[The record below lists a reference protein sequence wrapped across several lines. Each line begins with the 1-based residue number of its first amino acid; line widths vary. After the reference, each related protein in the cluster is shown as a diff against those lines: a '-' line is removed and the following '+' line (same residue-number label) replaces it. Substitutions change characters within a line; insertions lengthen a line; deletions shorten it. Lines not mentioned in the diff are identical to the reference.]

1 VTATRLPLPRG
12 AKGRKSSGITAG
24 TTTGRKGADGLDEVR
39 VAGAGASRRAAVAAR
54 VAGLL
59 LVAAF
64 AALCA
69 HGLRWD
75 SPTVDEFAHLPA
87 GYYYLQTGNFEL
99 YNLNPPLPRVLSAL
113 PLLALAP
120 SIDTGARLRDDG
132 WYPWVFA
139 TDFMRRNPERFDR
152 IFLFGRLPVVAL
164 GILLGLLVWHWARR
178 LYGEEAGLVALA
190 GCAFCP
196 SLIAHAHLATTD
208 VAFALAA
215 AGALYLAQRWL
226 ERPRLP
232 ALLAAGAALGLA
244 QLTKFSAVLLYPTLV
259 LLALAALVRGERFP
273 LRPARPLPQPQ
284 PPRSPR
290 PRTPGAAEEAGGGD
304 RPDFAAERRRPSP
317 AGELAW
323 SLASLAVLGLA
334 SLAVLDAGY
343 LFQGVGG
350 AVGGFRFRSRLL
362 QGLAA
367 ALPGGLRLPLPA
379 PYLHGFDAIQL
390 INEQGEFPTWLCGRW
405 LPRGSWLYY
414 PVTLLLKTPLPLL
427 IAWIAA
433 PFARLPRPPASAGG
447 RRHEEFL
454 WLPAVVLL
462 AVFSLGSNVSYG
474 IRYLLPI
481 VPLAC
486 VYSGRL
492 VPWLRTR
499 GRVARAAGLALLL
512 AYPASALLAT
522 PDTIAYFNLLAVG
535 GGDRYLL
542 DSNLDWGQGLKR
554 LRAFLD
560 REGLPGI
567 PLAYFG
573 HVDPAIYGIR
583 WRFPDPGHPG
593 PAVVSANFAHGYPY
607 VTTARGHMVPI
618 PAGAFTWIQHH
629 PRRADLGGGLYLY
642 EIRPGGPAR

>member
-1 VTATRLPLPRG
+1 MNPGASGPRG
-12 AKGRKSSGITAG
+12 GSGPPPPA
-24 TTTGRKGADGLDEVR
+24 VR
-39 VAGAGASRRAAVAAR
+39 VAGW
-54 VAGLL
+54 LL
-59 LVAAF
+59 LAAF
-64 AALCA
+64 AALCG

-87 GYYYLQTGNFEL
+87 GYYYLKTGNFAL
-99 YNLNPPLPRVLSAL
+99 YDLNPPLPRVLCAL

-120 SIDTGARLRDDG
+120 AIDTGARLRDDG

-139 TDFMRRNPERFDR
+139 TDFMRRNGERFDR
-152 IFLFGRLPVVAL
+152 IFLAGRLPVVAL
-164 GILLGLLVWHWARR
+164 GVLLGLLVWHWARR
-178 LYGEEAGLVALA
+178 LHGEEGGLVALA

-208 VAFALAA
+208 VACALAV

-232 ALLAAGAALGLA
+232 ALLAAGAALGIA
-244 QLTKFSAVLLYPTLV
+244 QLTKFSAVLLYPILLV
-259 LLALAALVRGERFP
+259 LAAAALARGERFP
-273 LRPARPLPQPQ
+273 LL
-284 PPRSPR
+284 RSR
-290 PRTPGAAEEAGGGD
+290 HGRSTAAD
-304 RPDFAAERRRPSP
+304 
-317 AGELAW
+317 LAW
-323 SLASLAVLGLA
+323 SLASLAVLA
-334 SLAVLDAGY
+334 VVSVVVLDVGY

-350 AVGGFRFRSRLL
+350 TVGGSHFRSRLL

-367 ALPGGLRLPLPA
+367 VLPGGLRVPLPA
-379 PYLHGFDAIQL
+379 PYLHGFDSLQL

-414 PVTLLLKTPLPLL
+414 PVTLVLKTPLPLL
-427 IAWIAA
+427 VAWLAA
-433 PFARLPRPPASAGG
+433 PFARLPRPPQTSAGAG
-447 RRHEEFL
+447 RPRHEEFL
-454 WLPAVVLL
+454 WLPAIALL
-462 AVFSLGSNVSYG
+462 AVFSLGSKVGYG

-486 VYSGRL
+486 VYSARLAPWVRGSGRA
-492 VPWLRTR
+492 V
-499 GRVARAAGLALLL
+499 RAAALALLL

-522 PDTIAYFNLLAVG
+522 PDTIAYFNPLAVG

-560 REGLPGI
+560 RERLPGI

-583 WRFPDPGHPG
+583 WRFPDPGRPG
-593 PAVVSANFAHGYPY
+593 PAVVSANFLHGYPY
-607 VTTARGHMVPI
+607 VTAARGHMVPI
-618 PAGAFTWIQHH
+618 PAGAFTWLQSH

-642 EIRPGGPAR
+642 DVGPGAPR

>member
-1 VTATRLPLPRG
+1 VSGPDSPGPSGPSDSSAEIAPGATGAARPTAS
-12 AKGRKSSGITAG
+12 A
-24 TTTGRKGADGLDEVR
+24 
-39 VAGAGASRRAAVAAR
+39 AAVPRQPAAAR
-54 VAGLL
+54 ITGLVL
-59 LVAAF
+59 LAAF
-64 AALCA
+64 AGLCA

-87 GYYYLQTGNFEL
+87 GYYYLKTGNFEL
-99 YNLNPPLPRVLSAL
+99 YDLNPPLPRVLSAL

-120 SIDTGARLRDDG
+120 QIDTGARLRDNG

-139 TDFMRRNPERFDR
+139 TDFMRRNRERFDR
-152 IFLFGRLPVVAL
+152 IFLFGRLPVVGL
-164 GILLGLLVWHWARR
+164 GIALALLVWHWARR

-215 AGALYLAQRWL
+215 TAALYLAQRWL

-244 QLTKFSAVLLYPTLV
+244 QLTKFSAVLLYPV
-259 LLALAALVRGERFP
+259 LLLLAVAALVRGERFP
-273 LRPARPLPQPQ
+273 LRDRPD
-284 PPRSPR
+284 
-290 PRTPGAAEEAGGGD
+290 AAGGG
-304 RPDFAAERRRPSP
+304 RRQTRAAEL
-317 AGELAW
+317 GW
-323 SLASLAVLGLA
+323 SLASLAALGLI

-350 AVGGFRFRSRLL
+350 AVGAYPFRSRLM
-362 QGLAA
+362 QVLAA
-367 ALPGGLRLPLPA
+367 TLPRGLPLPLPA
-379 PYLHGFDAIQL
+379 PYLHGFDSIQL
-390 INEQGEFPTWLCGRW
+390 INEQGEFPTWFCGRW
-405 LPRGSWLYY
+405 LPQGTWLYY
-414 PVTLLLKTPLPLL
+414 PLTLLLKTPLPLL
-427 IAWIAA
+427 AAWLAA
-433 PFARLPRPPASAGG
+433 PFARLPRSPADAGR

-462 AVFSLGSNVSYG
+462 AVFSLGSKVSYG

-486 VYSGRL
+486 IYSGRL
-492 VPWLRTR
+492 APWLRTR
-499 GRVARAAGLALLL
+499 GRAVRAAALALLL
-512 AYPASALLAT
+512 IYPASALLAT
-522 PDTIAYFNLLAVG
+522 PDTIAYFNPLAVG

-560 REGLPGI
+560 REHLPGI

-573 HVDPAIYGIR
+573 HVDPSIYGIP
-583 WRFPDPGHPG
+583 WRFPDPNHPG

-607 VTTARGHMVPI
+607 VTNLRGHMVSV
-618 PAGAFTWIQHH
+618 PAGAFSWIARH

-642 EIRPGGPAR
+642 EIGAGMTSDGAGGR

>member
-1 VTATRLPLPRG
+1 VSGPDSPGPSGPSDPSGKVAPGATGAAMPTAS
-12 AKGRKSSGITAG
+12 A
-24 TTTGRKGADGLDEVR
+24 
-39 VAGAGASRRAAVAAR
+39 AAVPGQPAAAR
-54 VAGLL
+54 IAGLVL
-59 LVAAF
+59 LAAF
-64 AALCA
+64 AGLCA

-87 GYYYLQTGNFEL
+87 GYYYLKTGNFEL
-99 YNLNPPLPRVLSAL
+99 YDLNPPLPRVLSAL

-120 SIDTGARLRDDG
+120 EIDTGARLRDSG

-139 TDFMRRNPERFDR
+139 TDFMRRNRERFDR
-152 IFLFGRLPVVAL
+152 IFLFGRLPVVGLGMAL
-164 GILLGLLVWHWARR
+164 ALLVWHWARR

-215 AGALYLAQRWL
+215 TAALYLAQRWL

-244 QLTKFSAVLLYPTLV
+244 QLTKFSAVLLYPV
-259 LLALAALVRGERFP
+259 LLLLAVAALVRGERFP
-273 LRPARPLPQPQ
+273 LR
-284 PPRSPR
+284 
-290 PRTPGAAEEAGGGD
+290 D
-304 RPDFAAERRRPSP
+304 RPDVTSDGRHRSHAAEL
-317 AGELAW
+317 GW
-323 SLASLAVLGLA
+323 SLASLAALGLV

-350 AVGGFRFRSRLL
+350 AVGGHPFRSRLM

-367 ALPGGLRLPLPA
+367 ALPRGLPLPLPA
-379 PYLHGFDAIQL
+379 PYLHGFDSIQL
-390 INEQGEFPTWLCGRW
+390 INEQGEFPTWFCGRW
-405 LPRGSWLYY
+405 LPQGTWLYY
-414 PVTLLLKTPLPLL
+414 PLTLLLKTPLPLL
-427 IAWIAA
+427 AAWLAA
-433 PFARLPRPPASAGG
+433 PFARLPRPPADAGR

-454 WLPAVVLL
+454 WLPAIVLL
-462 AVFSLGSNVSYG
+462 AVFSLGSKVSYG

-486 VYSGRL
+486 IYSGRL
-492 VPWLRTR
+492 APWVSTR
-499 GRVARAAGLALLL
+499 GRAVRAAALALLL
-512 AYPASALLAT
+512 IYPASALLAT
-522 PDTIAYFNLLAVG
+522 PDTIAYFNPLAVG

-560 REGLPGI
+560 REHLPGI

-573 HVDPAIYGIR
+573 HVDPSIYGIR
-583 WRFPDPGHPG
+583 WRFPDPNHPG

-607 VTTARGHMVPI
+607 VTNVRGHMVPV
-618 PAGAFTWIQHH
+618 PAGAFSWIARH

-642 EIRPGGPAR
+642 EIGVGTTSGGADGR

>member
-1 VTATRLPLPRG
+1 
-12 AKGRKSSGITAG
+12 
-24 TTTGRKGADGLDEVR
+24 VR
-39 VAGAGASRRAAVAAR
+39 A
-54 VAGLL
+54 AGLL
-59 LVAAF
+59 LLVAF
-64 AALCA
+64 AGLCA

-87 GYYYLQTGNFEL
+87 GYYYLKTGNFEL
-99 YNLNPPLPRVLSAL
+99 YDLNPPLPRVLSAL
-113 PLLALAP
+113 PLLALQP
-120 SIDTGARLRDDG
+120 QIDTGARLRDDG

-139 TDFMRRNPERFDR
+139 TDFMRRNRERFDR

-164 GILLGLLVWHWARR
+164 GVLLGLLVWRWARR

-232 ALLAAGAALGLA
+232 ALLAAGVALGLA
-244 QLTKFSAVLLYPTLV
+244 QLTKFSAVLLYPILL
-259 LLALAALVRGERFP
+259 LLAVAALVRGERFP
-273 LRPARPLPQPQ
+273 LRRPAPDAAEDRP
-284 PPRSPR
+284 
-290 PRTPGAAEEAGGGD
+290 PGAEDDRAPNLAAADRGHEGAGRDRLKLADGQRHRSRGGA
-304 RPDFAAERRRPSP
+304 R
-317 AGELAW
+317 GG
-323 SLASLAVLGLA
+323 SLASLAALGLV

-343 LFQGVGG
+343 LFQGVGATVG
-350 AVGGFRFRSRLL
+350 AFHFRSRLM

-367 ALPGGLRLPLPA
+367 ALPAGLRLPLPA
-379 PYLHGFDAIQL
+379 PYVHGFDSIQL
-390 INEQGEFPTWLCGRW
+390 INEQGEFPTWFCGRW
-405 LPRGSWLYY
+405 LPQGTWLYY

-427 IAWIAA
+427 AAWLAA
-433 PFARLPRPPASAGG
+433 PFARLPRLPEDAGR

-454 WLPAVVLL
+454 WLPALVLL
-462 AVFSLGSNVSYG
+462 AVFSLGSKVSYG

-492 VPWLRTR
+492 VPWVRTR
-499 GRVARAAGLALLL
+499 GRAVRGAALALLL
-512 AYPASALLAT
+512 IYPTSALLAT

-560 REGLPGI
+560 RENLPGI

-573 HVDPAIYGIR
+573 HIDPTIYGIR
-583 WRFPDPGHPG
+583 WRFPDPNHPG

-607 VTTARGHMVPI
+607 VTNVRGHMVPI
-618 PAGAFTWIQHH
+618 PAGAFSWIARH

-642 EIRPGGPAR
+642 EIGAGAAPR

>member
-1 VTATRLPLPRG
+1 MRA
-12 AKGRKSSGITAG
+12 
-24 TTTGRKGADGLDEVR
+24 
-39 VAGAGASRRAAVAAR
+39 AGAGAPSRPAAAR

-59 LVAAF
+59 LLAAF

-87 GYYYLQTGNFEL
+87 GYYYLKTGNFEL
-99 YNLNPPLPRVLSAL
+99 YNLNPPLPRLLSAL

-139 TDFMRRNPERFDR
+139 TDFMRRNRERFDR

-164 GILLGLLVWHWARR
+164 GVLLGLLVWHWARR

-244 QLTKFSAVLLYPTLV
+244 QLTKFSAVLLYPILL
-259 LLALAALVRGERFP
+259 LLAVAALVRGERFP
-273 LRPARPLPQPQ
+273 LRPPRPLP
-284 PPRSPR
+284 
-290 PRTPGAAEEAGGGD
+290 PGVPEDVIGGRRHSTGD
-304 RPDFAAERRRPSP
+304 RRRPTVT
-317 AGELAW
+317 AEVLW

-362 QGLAA
+362 QGLAP
-367 ALPGGLRLPLPA
+367 ALPDGLRLPLPA

-414 PVTLLLKTPLPLL
+414 PMTLLLKTPLPLL

-433 PFARLPRPPASAGG
+433 PFARLPRSPASAGR

-454 WLPAVVLL
+454 WLPAVALL

-522 PDTIAYFNLLAVG
+522 PDTIDYFNLLAVG

-560 REGLPGI
+560 RENLPGI

-583 WRFPDPGHPG
+583 WRFPDPSRPG

-607 VTTARGHMVPI
+607 VTAARGHMVPI
-618 PAGAFTWIQHH
+618 PAGAFTWIQNH
-629 PRRADLGGGLYLY
+629 PRRADLGGGLFLY
-642 EIRPGGPAR
+642 DIRPGGPAR

>member
-1 VTATRLPLPRG
+1 VSGPDSTGPSGPSDPSTTIAPG
-12 AKGRKSSGITAG
+12 AGDAARAP
-24 TTTGRKGADGLDEVR
+24 
-39 VAGAGASRRAAVAAR
+39 AGAAMPRRPAAAR
-54 VAGLL
+54 IAGLL
-59 LVAAF
+59 LLAAF
-64 AALCA
+64 AGLCA

-87 GYYYLQTGNFEL
+87 GYYYLKTGNFEL
-99 YNLNPPLPRVLSAL
+99 YDLNPPLPRVLSAL
-113 PLLALAP
+113 PLLALQP
-120 SIDTGARLRDDG
+120 RIDTGARLRDDG

-139 TDFMRRNPERFDR
+139 TDFMRRNRERFDR

-164 GILLGLLVWHWARR
+164 GLALGLLVWHWARR

-244 QLTKFSAVLLYPTLV
+244 QLTKFSAVLLYPILL
-259 LLALAALVRGERFP
+259 LLAVAALVRGERFP
-273 LRPARPLPQPQ
+273 LRLPGPVARGL
-284 PPRSPR
+284 
-290 PRTPGAAEEAGGGD
+290 EEADGE
-304 RPDFAAERRRPSP
+304 RPDVAGGRGRRAR
-317 AGELAW
+317 AVELAW
-323 SLASLAVLGLA
+323 SLASLAVLGLV
-334 SLAVLDAGY
+334 SLVVLDAGY
-343 LFQGVGG
+343 LFQGVGA
-350 AVGGFRFRSRLL
+350 AVGGFHFRSRLM

-367 ALPGGLRLPLPA
+367 ALPAGLRLPLPA
-379 PYLHGFDAIQL
+379 PYVHGFDSIQL
-390 INEQGEFPTWLCGRW
+390 INEQGEFPTWFCGRW
-405 LPRGSWLYY
+405 LPQGTWLYY

-427 IAWIAA
+427 AAWLAA
-433 PFARLPRPPASAGG
+433 PFARPPRLPEGAGR

-454 WLPAVVLL
+454 WLPALVLL
-462 AVFSLGSNVSYG
+462 AAFSLGSKVSYG

-492 VPWLRTR
+492 VPWVRTR
-499 GRVARAAGLALLL
+499 GRALRGVALALLL
-512 AYPASALLAT
+512 IYPVSALLAT
-522 PDTIAYFNLLAVG
+522 PDTIAYFNPLAVG

-560 REGLPGI
+560 REHLPGI
-567 PLAYFG
+567 ALAYFG
-573 HVDPAIYGIR
+573 HVDPSIYGIR
-583 WRFPDPGHPG
+583 WRFPDPNHPG
-593 PAVVSANFAHGYPY
+593 PAVVSANFVHGYPY
-607 VTTARGHMVPI
+607 VTNVRGHLVPI
-618 PAGAFTWIQHH
+618 PAGAFSWIARY

-642 EIRPGGPAR
+642 EIGAGAAPR

>member
-1 VTATRLPLPRG
+1 MSGPDSPAPSGPSDPSAKVAPG
-12 AKGRKSSGITAG
+12 AAG
-24 TTTGRKGADGLDEVR
+24 
-39 VAGAGASRRAAVAAR
+39 VAGAAVPSRPAAAR
-54 VAGLL
+54 IAGLL
-59 LVAAF
+59 LLAAF
-64 AALCA
+64 AGLCA

-87 GYYYLQTGNFEL
+87 GYYYLKTGNFEL
-99 YNLNPPLPRVLSAL
+99 YDLNPPLPRVLSAL

-120 SIDTGARLRDDG
+120 QIDTGARLRDNG

-139 TDFMRRNPERFDR
+139 TDFMRRNRERFDR
-152 IFLFGRLPVVAL
+152 IFLCGRLPVVGLGMAL
-164 GILLGLLVWHWARR
+164 ALLVWHWARR

-215 AGALYLAQRWL
+215 TAALYLAQRWL

-244 QLTKFSAVLLYPTLV
+244 QLTKFSAVLLYPV
-259 LLALAALVRGERFP
+259 LLALAVAALVRGERFP
-273 LRPARPLPQPQ
+273 LRERPEHPDP
-284 PPRSPR
+284 
-290 PRTPGAAEEAGGGD
+290 AGGPRHGSD
-304 RPDFAAERRRPSP
+304 AA
-317 AGELAW
+317 ALGW
-323 SLASLAVLGLA
+323 SLASLAVLGLI

-343 LFQGVGG
+343 LFQGVGT
-350 AVGGFRFRSRLL
+350 AVGGYPFRSRLM

-367 ALPGGLRLPLPA
+367 ALPRGLPLPLPA
-379 PYLHGFDAIQL
+379 PYLHGFDSIQL
-390 INEQGEFPTWLCGRW
+390 INERGEFPTWFCGRW
-405 LPRGSWLYY
+405 LPQGTWLYY

-427 IAWIAA
+427 AAWLAA
-433 PFARLPRPPASAGG
+433 PFVRLPRPPEDAGR

-462 AVFSLGSNVSYG
+462 AVFSLGSKVSYG

-486 VYSGRL
+486 IYSGRL
-492 VPWLRTR
+492 VPWVRTR
-499 GRVARAAGLALLL
+499 GRAVRAVALALLL
-512 AYPASALLAT
+512 IYPASALLAT
-522 PDTIAYFNLLAVG
+522 PDTIAYFNPLALG

-560 REGLPGI
+560 RERLPGI

-573 HVDPAIYGIR
+573 HVDPSIYGIR
-583 WRFPDPGHPG
+583 WRFPDPNHPG

-607 VTTARGHMVPI
+607 VTNVRGHMVPV
-618 PAGAFTWIQHH
+618 PAGAFSWISRN

-642 EIRPGGPAR
+642 EIGGGAALQ

>member
-1 VTATRLPLPRG
+1 MSGPDSPGPSGPSDPSAEIAPGATGAPRRP
-12 AKGRKSSGITAG
+12 A
-24 TTTGRKGADGLDEVR
+24 
-39 VAGAGASRRAAVAAR
+39 AAR
-54 VAGLL
+54 IAGLVL
-59 LVAAF
+59 LAAF
-64 AALCA
+64 GGLCA

-87 GYYYLQTGNFEL
+87 GYYYLKTGNFEL
-99 YNLNPPLPRVLSAL
+99 YDLNPPLPRVLSAL
-113 PLLALAP
+113 PLLALSP
-120 SIDTGARLRDDG
+120 QIDTGARLRDNG

-139 TDFMRRNPERFDR
+139 TDFMRRNRERFDR
-152 IFLFGRLPVVAL
+152 IFLFGRLPVVGLGMAL
-164 GILLGLLVWHWARR
+164 ALLVWHWARR

-215 AGALYLAQRWL
+215 TAALYLAQRWL

-244 QLTKFSAVLLYPTLV
+244 QLTKFSAVLLYPV
-259 LLALAALVRGERFP
+259 LLLLAVAALVRGERFP
-273 LRPARPLPQPQ
+273 LRD
-284 PPRSPR
+284 RSDVVR
-290 PRTPGAAEEAGGGD
+290 DGRHRSHAAELG
-304 RPDFAAERRRPSP
+304 
-317 AGELAW
+317 W
-323 SLASLAVLGLA
+323 SLASLAVLGLV

-350 AVGGFRFRSRLL
+350 AVGGYQFRSRLMKV
-362 QGLAA
+362 LAA
-367 ALPGGLRLPLPA
+367 ALPRRLPLPLPA
-379 PYLHGFDAIQL
+379 PYLHGFDSIQL
-390 INEQGEFPTWLCGRW
+390 INEQGEFPTWFCGRW
-405 LPRGSWLYY
+405 LPQGTWLYY
-414 PVTLLLKTPLPLL
+414 PLTLLLKTPLPLL
-427 IAWIAA
+427 AAWLAA
-433 PFARLPRPPASAGG
+433 PFARLPRSPADAGR

-454 WLPAVVLL
+454 WLPVLVLL
-462 AVFSLGSNVSYG
+462 AVFSLGSKVSYG

-486 VYSGRL
+486 IYSGRL

-499 GRVARAAGLALLL
+499 GRAVRAAALALLL
-512 AYPASALLAT
+512 IYPASALLAT
-522 PDTIAYFNLLAVG
+522 PDTIAYFNPLAVG

-560 REGLPGI
+560 REHLPGI

-573 HVDPAIYGIR
+573 HVDPSIYGIR
-583 WRFPDPGHPG
+583 WRFPDPNHPG

-607 VTTARGHMVPI
+607 VTNVRGHMVPV
-618 PAGAFTWIQHH
+618 PAGAFSWIARH

-642 EIRPGGPAR
+642 EIGAGMTSDGAGGR

>member
-1 VTATRLPLPRG
+1 MPTAS
-12 AKGRKSSGITAG
+12 A
-24 TTTGRKGADGLDEVR
+24 
-39 VAGAGASRRAAVAAR
+39 AAVPRQPAAAR
-54 VAGLL
+54 IAGLVL
-59 LVAAF
+59 LAAF
-64 AALCA
+64 AGLCA

-87 GYYYLQTGNFEL
+87 GYYYLKTGNFEL
-99 YNLNPPLPRVLSAL
+99 YDLNPPLPRVLSAL

-120 SIDTGARLRDDG
+120 EIDTGARLGDSG

-139 TDFMRRNPERFDR
+139 TDFMRRNRERFDR
-152 IFLFGRLPVVAL
+152 IFLFGRLPVVGLGMAL
-164 GILLGLLVWHWARR
+164 ALLVWHWARR

-215 AGALYLAQRWL
+215 TAALYLAQRWL

-244 QLTKFSAVLLYPTLV
+244 QLTKFSAVLLYPV
-259 LLALAALVRGERFP
+259 LLLLAVAALVRGERFP
-273 LRPARPLPQPQ
+273 LR
-284 PPRSPR
+284 
-290 PRTPGAAEEAGGGD
+290 D
-304 RPDFAAERRRPSP
+304 RPDVTRDGRHRSHAAE
-317 AGELAW
+317 LVW
-323 SLASLAVLGLA
+323 SLASLAALGLV

-343 LFQGVGG
+343 LFQGVGA
-350 AVGGFRFRSRLL
+350 AVGGYPFRSRLM

-367 ALPGGLRLPLPA
+367 ALPRGLPLPLPA
-379 PYLHGFDAIQL
+379 PYLHGFDSIQL
-390 INEQGEFPTWLCGRW
+390 INEQGEFPTWFCGRW
-405 LPRGSWLYY
+405 LPQGTWLYY
-414 PVTLLLKTPLPLL
+414 PLTLLLKTPLPLL
-427 IAWIAA
+427 AAWLAA
-433 PFARLPRPPASAGG
+433 PFARLPRPPADAGR

-454 WLPAVVLL
+454 WLPAIVLL
-462 AVFSLGSNVSYG
+462 AVFSLGSKVSYG

-486 VYSGRL
+486 IYSGRL
-492 VPWLRTR
+492 APWVSTR
-499 GRVARAAGLALLL
+499 GRAVRAAALALLL
-512 AYPASALLAT
+512 IYPASALLAT
-522 PDTIAYFNLLAVG
+522 PDTVAYFNPLAVG

-560 REGLPGI
+560 REHLPGI

-573 HVDPAIYGIR
+573 HVDPSIYGIR
-583 WRFPDPGHPG
+583 WRFPDPNHPG

-607 VTTARGHMVPI
+607 VTNVRGHMVPV
-618 PAGAFTWIQHH
+618 PAGAFSWIARH
-629 PRRADLGGGLYLY
+629 PRRADLGGGLYFY
-642 EIRPGGPAR
+642 EIGAGTTSDGAGGR

>member
-1 VTATRLPLPRG
+1 V
-12 AKGRKSSGITAG
+12 S
-24 TTTGRKGADGLDEVR
+24 GADSPGPSGPSDPSGTI
-39 VAGAGASRRAAVAAR
+39 APGAGATGAARETASAAVPRRLRAAR
-54 VAGLL
+54 IAGLL
-59 LVAAF
+59 LLAAF

-87 GYYYLQTGNFEL
+87 GYYYLKTGNFEL
-99 YNLNPPLPRVLSAL
+99 YDLNPPLPRVLSAL

-120 SIDTGARLRDDG
+120 QIDTGARLRDNG

-139 TDFMRRNPERFDR
+139 TDFMRRNRERFDR
-152 IFLFGRLPVVAL
+152 IFLFGRLPVVGLGVAL
-164 GILLGLLVWHWARR
+164 ALLVWHWARR
-178 LYGEEAGLVALA
+178 LYGEAAGLVALA

-215 AGALYLAQRWL
+215 TAALYLAQRWV
-226 ERPRLP
+226 ERPGLP

-244 QLTKFSAVLLYPTLV
+244 QLTKFSAVLLYVV
-259 LLALAALVRGERFP
+259 LLLLAVAALVRGERFP
-273 LRPARPLPQPQ
+273 LRHRPDVAGDRRRQT
-284 PPRSPR
+284 R
-290 PRTPGAAEEAGGGD
+290 AAELG
-304 RPDFAAERRRPSP
+304 
-317 AGELAW
+317 W
-323 SLASLAVLGLA
+323 SLASLAVLGLI

-343 LFQGVGG
+343 LFQGVGA
-350 AVGGFRFRSRLL
+350 AVGSFHFRSRLM
-362 QGLAA
+362 QVLAA
-367 ALPGGLRLPLPA
+367 ALPRGLPLPLPT
-379 PYLHGFDAIQL
+379 PYLHGFDSIQL
-390 INEQGEFPTWLCGRW
+390 INEQGEFPTWFCGRW
-405 LPRGSWLYY
+405 LPQGTWLYY

-427 IAWIAA
+427 AAWLAA
-433 PFARLPRPPASAGG
+433 PFARLPRSPQDAGR

-462 AVFSLGSNVSYG
+462 AVFSVGSKVSYG

-486 VYSGRL
+486 IYCSRL
-492 VPWLRTR
+492 VLWVRTR
-499 GRVARAAGLALLL
+499 GRAVRAAALALLL
-512 AYPASALLAT
+512 IYPASALLAT
-522 PDTIAYFNLLAVG
+522 PDTIAYFNPLAVG

-560 REGLPGI
+560 REHLPGI

-573 HVDPAIYGIR
+573 HVDPSIYGIP
-583 WRFPDPGHPG
+583 WRFPDPNHPG

-607 VTTARGHMVPI
+607 VTNVRGHMVPV
-618 PAGAFTWIQHH
+618 PAGAFSWIGRY
-629 PRRADLGGGLYLY
+629 PRRADLGGGLYFY
-642 EIRPGGPAR
+642 EIGAGGPAR

>member
-1 VTATRLPLPRG
+1 VSGPASPGPSGPSDPSGTIAPG
-12 AKGRKSSGITAG
+12 A
-24 TTTGRKGADGLDEVR
+24 
-39 VAGAGASRRAAVAAR
+39 AGASRPPASAAVPRQPAAAR
-54 VAGLL
+54 IGGLL
-59 LVAAF
+59 LLAAF
-64 AALCA
+64 AGLCA

-87 GYYYLQTGNFEL
+87 GYYYLKTGNFEL
-99 YNLNPPLPRVLSAL
+99 YDLNPPLPRVLSAL

-120 SIDTGARLRDDG
+120 EIDTGARLRDNG

-139 TDFMRRNPERFDR
+139 TDFMRRNRERFDR
-152 IFLFGRLPVVAL
+152 IFLLGRLPVVGL
-164 GILLGLLVWHWARR
+164 GVALGLLVWHWARR

-215 AGALYLAQRWL
+215 TAALYLAQRWL

-232 ALLAAGAALGLA
+232 ALLAAGAALGIA
-244 QLTKFSAVLLYPTLV
+244 QLSKFSAVLLYPV
-259 LLALAALVRGERFP
+259 LLLLAVAALVRGERFP
-273 LRPARPLPQPQ
+273 LR
-284 PPRSPR
+284 
-290 PRTPGAAEEAGGGD
+290 D
-304 RPDFAAERRRPSP
+304 RPDVAGGRRHRSRAAD
-317 AGELAW
+317 LAW
-323 SLASLAVLGLA
+323 SLASLAALGLV

-343 LFQGVGG
+343 LFQGVGA
-350 AVGGFRFRSRLL
+350 AVGGFHFRSRLV

-367 ALPGGLRLPLPA
+367 MLPSGLRLPLPT
-379 PYLHGFDAIQL
+379 PYLHGFDSIQL
-390 INEQGEFPTWLCGRW
+390 INEQGEFPTWFCGRW
-405 LPRGSWLYY
+405 LPQGTWLYY

-427 IAWIAA
+427 AAWLAA
-433 PFARLPRPPASAGG
+433 PFACLPRPPEGAGR

-462 AVFSLGSNVSYG
+462 AVFSVGSKVSYG

-486 VYSGRL
+486 IYSSRL
-492 VPWLRTR
+492 VPWVRTR
-499 GRVARAAGLALLL
+499 GRAVRAVALALLL
-512 AYPASALLAT
+512 IYPASALLAT
-522 PDTIAYFNLLAVG
+522 PDTIAYFSPLAVG

-560 REGLPGI
+560 REHLPGI

-573 HVDPAIYGIR
+573 HVDPSIYGIR
-583 WRFPDPGHPG
+583 WRFPDPNHPG

-607 VTTARGHMVPI
+607 VTNVRGHMVPV
-618 PAGAFTWIQHH
+618 PAGAFSWIARY

-642 EIRPGGPAR
+642 EIGAGAAP

>member
-1 VTATRLPLPRG
+1 M
-12 AKGRKSSGITAG
+12 
-24 TTTGRKGADGLDEVR
+24 
-39 VAGAGASRRAAVAAR
+39 AGAGALGRAAAAR
-54 VAGLL
+54 AAGLL
-59 LVAAF
+59 LLAAF

-87 GYYYLQTGNFEL
+87 GYYYLKTGNFEL
-99 YNLNPPLPRVLSAL
+99 YNLNPPLPRLLSAL

-152 IFLFGRLPVVAL
+152 IFLFGRLPVVVL
-164 GILLGLLVWHWARR
+164 GLMLGLLVWRWSRR

-190 GCAFCP
+190 GYAFCP

-232 ALLAAGAALGLA
+232 ALLAAGAALGIA
-244 QLTKFSAVLLYPTLV
+244 QLTKFSAVLLYPILL
-259 LLALAALVRGERFP
+259 LLAVAALVRGERFP
-273 LRPARPLPQPQ
+273 LRLPRPLP
-284 PPRSPR
+284 
-290 PRTPGAAEEAGGGD
+290 PGAGAEAAGDPPDSAGD
-304 RPDFAAERRRPSP
+304 RRRRSVT
-317 AGELAW
+317 AELAW

-350 AVGGFRFRSRLL
+350 AAGSFQFRSRLL

-390 INEQGEFPTWLCGRW
+390 INEQGEFPTWLCGHW

-433 PFARLPRPPASAGG
+433 PFARLPRPAAASG
-447 RRHEEFL
+447 RR
-454 WLPAVVLL
+454 
-462 AVFSLGSNVSYG
+462 
-474 IRYLLPI
+474 
-481 VPLAC
+481 
-486 VYSGRL
+486 
-492 VPWLRTR
+492 
-499 GRVARAAGLALLL
+499 AR
-512 AYPASALLAT
+512 
-522 PDTIAYFNLLAVG
+522 
-535 GGDRYLL
+535 
-542 DSNLDWGQGLKR
+542 WGT
-554 LRAFLD
+554 
-560 REGLPGI
+560 
-567 PLAYFG
+567 
-573 HVDPAIYGIR
+573 H
-583 WRFPDPGHPG
+583 
-593 PAVVSANFAHGYPY
+593 
-607 VTTARGHMVPI
+607 
-618 PAGAFTWIQHH
+618 
-629 PRRADLGGGLYLY
+629 
-642 EIRPGGPAR
+642 PAR

>member
-1 VTATRLPLPRG
+1 MSLAARG
-12 AKGRKSSGITAG
+12 P
-24 TTTGRKGADGLDEVR
+24 
-39 VAGAGASRRAAVAAR
+39 AGARA
-54 VAGLL
+54 AGLL
-59 LVAAF
+59 LLAAF

-99 YNLNPPLPRVLSAL
+99 YNLNPPLPRLLSAL

-120 SIDTGARLRDDG
+120 AIDTGARLRDDG

-139 TDFMRRNPERFDR
+139 TDFMRRNRGRFEL
-152 IFLFGRLPVVAL
+152 IFLLGRLPVVAL
-164 GILLGLLVWHWARR
+164 GVSLLALVWHWARR
-178 LYGEEAGLVALA
+178 LYGEAAGLVALA

-232 ALLAAGAALGLA
+232 LLLAAGAALGLA
-244 QLTKFSAVLLYPTLV
+244 QLTKFSAVLLYPILG
-259 LLALAALVRGERFP
+259 LLAAAALVRGERFP
-273 LRPARPLPQPQ
+273 LRP
-284 PPRSPR
+284 PRLPR
-290 PRTPGAAEEAGGGD
+290 PPAAELG
-304 RPDFAAERRRPSP
+304 
-317 AGELAW
+317 W
-323 SLASLAVLGLA
+323 SLASLAVLALV

-350 AVGGFRFRSRLL
+350 AVGGFHFRSRLL
-362 QGLAA
+362 RGLAA
-367 ALPGGLRLPLPA
+367 VLPGGLRLPLPA

-414 PVTLLLKTPLPLL
+414 PATLLLKTPLPLL
-427 IAWIAA
+427 AAWIAA
-433 PFARLPRPPASAGG
+433 PFARLPRRPASAGG
-447 RRHEEFL
+447 PRHEGFL
-454 WLPAVVLL
+454 WLPALALL
-462 AVFSLGSNVSYG
+462 AVFAFGSKVSYG
-474 IRYLLPI
+474 IRYLLPV

-492 VPWLRTR
+492 VPWVRSGGRAVR
-499 GRVARAAGLALLL
+499 GAALALLL

-522 PDTIAYFNLLAVG
+522 PETINYFNLLAG
-535 GGDRYLL
+535 DRGDRYLL

-573 HVDPAIYGIR
+573 HADPSIYGIR
-583 WRFPDPGHPG
+583 WRFPDPNRPG
-593 PAVVSANFAHGYPY
+593 LAVVSANFVHGYPY
-607 VTTARGHMVPI
+607 VTNANGHMVPI
-618 PAGAFTWIQHH
+618 PAGAFAWIARH

-642 EIRPGGPAR
+642 EIGGAAP